1 MMGKDVDEKLAL
13 SEIERSDVSESLKKS
28 MSFVLKRS
36 LPIPKYVSPER
47 LEELEFPEDLTQLTL
62 SQLGQVM
69 TTWTAVLAFM
79 QYEVAKADIEQ
90 TAKKN
95 QMDFEKKK
103 FYLELVQNRD
113 LTEEERKAK
122 LVAEDRMARLQA
134 KFEYARARF
143 TLLKALMGSYQKY
156 YTALSRELSRR
167 GVGEAYP
174 EEPQDDDMP
183 EIKASPSLFKSMRE
197 EENEHDDGGDAGY
210 GG

>member
-1 MMGKDVDEKLAL
+1 MGKDVDEKLAL

-36 LPIPKYVSPER
+36 LPVPKYVSPER
-47 LEELEFPEDLTQLTL
+47 LEELEFPEDLTQLSL

-167 GVGEAYP
+167 GVGEAHPGEP
-174 EEPQDDDMP
+174 EDDEKVDL
-183 EIKASPSLFKSMRE
+183 STTPSLFQSMRSRGE
-197 EENEHDDGGDAGY
+197 DDGSEADVI
-210 GG
+210 